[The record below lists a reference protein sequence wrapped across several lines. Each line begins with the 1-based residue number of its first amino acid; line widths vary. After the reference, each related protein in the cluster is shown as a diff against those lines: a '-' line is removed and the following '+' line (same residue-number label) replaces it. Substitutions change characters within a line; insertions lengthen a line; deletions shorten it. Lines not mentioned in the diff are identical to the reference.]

1 MFEIN
6 KLFKKKQRYAEV
18 ANKENSYEK
27 EKVENIDDSIKPNI
41 PNGLWVKCSKCG
53 KLLYKEDM
61 DKNFR
66 VCENCN
72 YHFRIG
78 SKERI
83 NQIIDK
89 GTFIELDKNLQSGNP
104 LNFNGY
110 ENKIEKNKKLTGINE
125 AVITGVG
132 KINGYEIVIAVMD
145 SNFMMGSMGSVVGEK
160 ITRAVEWAT
169 DNSKPIII
177 FTASGGARMQE
188 GIVSLM
194 QMAKTSAAIAKHNES
209 GNLYISVLTDP
220 TTGGVTASFAML
232 GDIILSEPNTLIGF
246 AGRRVIEQ
254 TINEKLPDD
263 FQKAEFLL
271 KKGFVDKIVNRK
283 ELKNVLGNILSYH
296 I

>member
-6 KLFKKKQRYAEV
+6 KLFKKKQRYARV
-18 ANKENSYEK
+18 KTGEK
-27 EKVENIDDSIKPNI
+27 DIVNKVENTSKPNI
-41 PNGLWVKCSKCG
+41 PNGLWVKCEKCG
-53 KLLYKEDM
+53 KLLYKEDLE
-61 DKNFR
+61 KNFR

-72 YHFRIG
+72 KHFRIG

-83 NQIIDK
+83 NQIIDE
-89 GTFIELDKNLQSGNP
+89 GTFVEFDEKMETKNP
-104 LNFNGY
+104 LNFKGY
-110 ENKIEKNKKLTGINE
+110 EEKIEKNKKATNLNE

-132 KINGYEIVIAVMD
+132 NIHGYETVIAVMD
-145 SNFMMGSMGSVVGEK
+145 SRFLMGSMGSVVGEK

-169 DNSKPIII
+169 EYKRPVII

-194 QMAKTSAAIAKHNES
+194 QMAKTSAALARHSED

-232 GDIILSEPNTLIGF
+232 GDIIISEPNTLIGF

-254 TINEKLPDD
+254 TINEKLPED

-271 KKGFVDKIVNRK
+271 KKGFIDKIIDRK
-283 ELKNVLGNILSYH
+283 NLKKVLGNILSYH
-296 I
+296 V